1 MANDKKM
8 DYIFTGETLMI
19 MYKKRKYLIMIQK
32 KKRMHG
38 TGFDGNVP
46 LLNIFLLSPPLT
58 LQVQF
63 GDSLTHREIR
73 GNKMVQ

>member
-1 MANDKKM
+1 
-8 DYIFTGETLMI
+8 
-19 MYKKRKYLIMIQK
+19 MIQK